1 MAEEKTR
8 KLKLND
14 YQFEKLKLCQQLA
27 MNYKDVAMKLYIWK
41 NLPNESM
48 TSDIIERFLYDVGC
62 VVYFDNDNYGNLVL
76 PPVAFTNLNVYGVP
90 QVYGAQ
96 GVNGEYFSGLDADNS
111 VLIKNTPNFVPTRI
125 YIETLCESLADVIQ
139 ARKVNVNATKTPF
152 VIEGEEQEVLSMKN
166 LYEQISG
173 NKAVIYKNK
182 TKAQTSLSLNVL
194 KTDAPYTADKL
205 TALKNAIE
213 CDALTYLGL
222 NNNNIEKKERLVSG
236 EVEANNEII
245 ENYLFMRLKERK
257 DAVEKINK
265 MFGTKIEVDIN
276 REFVSQFIDLKEET
290 DKIEVKEEATNE

>member
-1 MAEEKTR
+1 MAEAKQR

-14 YQFEKLKLCQQLA
+14 YQFEKLRLCQQLA
-27 MNYKDVAMKLYIWK
+27 LNYKDIAMKIYVWK

-76 PPVAFTNLNVYGVP
+76 PPVAFTNLNVYGIP

-96 GVNGEYFSGLDADNS
+96 GVNGEYFSGLNEDNS
-111 VLIKNTPNFVPTRI
+111 VLIKNTPNYVPTRL
-125 YIETLCESLADVIQ
+125 YIDMLCESLADVIQ

-205 TALKNAIE
+205 TALKNALE

-222 NNNNIEKKERLVSG
+222 NNNNIEKKERLVAG
-236 EVEANNEII
+236 EVEANNEVI

-265 MFGTKIEVDIN
+265 LFGTNIEVDIN
-276 REFVSQFIDLKEET
+276 REFVSQFIDLSEET

>member
-1 MAEEKTR
+1 MAEAKQR

-14 YQFEKLKLCQQLA
+14 YQFEKLRLCQQLA
-27 MNYKDVAMKLYIWK
+27 LNYKDIAMKIYVWK
-41 NLPNESM
+41 NLPSESM

-76 PPVAFTNLNVYGVP
+76 PPVAFTNLNVYGIP

-96 GVNGEYFSGLDADNS
+96 GVNGEYFSGLNEDNS
-111 VLIKNTPNFVPTRI
+111 VLIKNTPNYVPTRI
-125 YIETLCESLADVIQ
+125 YIDMLCESLADVIQ

-205 TALKNAIE
+205 TALKNALE

-222 NNNNIEKKERLVSG
+222 NNNNIEKKERLVAG
-236 EVEANNEII
+236 EVEANNEVI

-265 MFGTKIEVDIN
+265 LFNTNIEVDIN

>member
-1 MAEEKTR
+1 MAEAKQR

-14 YQFEKLKLCQQLA
+14 YQFEKLRLCQQLA
-27 MNYKDVAMKLYIWK
+27 LNYKDIAMKIYIWK

-48 TSDIIERFLYDVGC
+48 TSDIIERFLYETGC
-62 VVYFDNDNYGNLVL
+62 VVYFDNENYGNLVL
-76 PPVAFTNLNVYGVP
+76 PPVAFTNLNVYGIP

-96 GVNGEYFSGLDADNS
+96 GVNGEYFSGLNEDNS
-111 VLIKNTPNFVPTRI
+111 VLIKNTPNYVPTRL
-125 YIETLCESLADVIQ
+125 YIDMLCESLADVIQ

-205 TALKNAIE
+205 TALKNALE

-236 EVEANNEII
+236 EVDANNEII

-265 MFGTKIEVDIN
+265 LFNTNIEVDIN

-290 DKIEVKEEATNE
+290 DKIDVKEEATNE

>member
-1 MAEEKTR
+1 MAKEKTR
-8 KLKLND
+8 ELKLND
-14 YQFEKLKLCQQLA
+14 YQFEKLRLCQQLA
-27 MNYKDVAMKLYIWK
+27 LNYKDIAMKIYVWK
-41 NLPNESM
+41 NLPNDLM
-48 TSDIIERFLYDVGC
+48 TSDIIERFLYEVGC

-76 PPVAFTNLNVYGVP
+76 PPVAFTNLNVYGIP

-96 GVNGEYFSGLDADNS
+96 GVNGEYFSDLNEDNS
-111 VLIKNTPNFVPTRI
+111 VLIKNTPNYVPTRL
-125 YIETLCESLADVIQ
+125 YIDMLCESLADVIQ

-205 TALKNAIE
+205 TALKNALE

-222 NNNNIEKKERLVSG
+222 NNNNIEKKERLVAG
-236 EVEANNEII
+236 EVEANNEVI

-265 MFGTKIEVDIN
+265 LFNTNIEVDIN

-290 DKIEVKEEATNE
+290 DKIEVKEEATNA

>member
-1 MAEEKTR
+1 MAEAKQR

-14 YQFEKLKLCQQLA
+14 YQFEKLRLCQQLA
-27 MNYKDVAMKLYIWK
+27 LNYKDIAMKIYVWK
-41 NLPNESM
+41 NLPSESM
-48 TSDIIERFLYDVGC
+48 ASDIIERFLYDVGC
-62 VVYFDNDNYGNLVL
+62 AVYFDNDNYGNLVL
-76 PPVAFTNLNVYGVP
+76 PPVAFTNLNVYGIP

-96 GVNGEYFSGLDADNS
+96 GVNGEYFSGLNEDNS
-111 VLIKNTPNFVPTRI
+111 VLIKNTPNYVPTRI
-125 YIETLCESLADVIQ
+125 YIDMLCESLADVIQ

-205 TALKNAIE
+205 TALKNALE

-222 NNNNIEKKERLVSG
+222 NNNNIEKKERLVAG
-236 EVEANNEII
+236 EVEANNEVI

-265 MFGTKIEVDIN
+265 LFNTNIEVDIN

>member
-1 MAEEKTR
+1 MAKEKKR
-8 KLKLND
+8 ELKLND
-14 YQFEKLKLCQQLA
+14 YQFEKLRLCQQLA
-27 MNYKDVAMKLYIWK
+27 LNYKDIAMKIYVWK

-48 TSDIIERFLYDVGC
+48 TSDIIERFLYEVGC
-62 VVYFDNDNYGNLVL
+62 VVYFDNDIYGNLVL
-76 PPVAFTNLNVYGVP
+76 PPVAFTNLNVYGIP

-96 GVNGEYFSGLDADNS
+96 GVNGEYFSGLNEDNS
-111 VLIKNTPNFVPTRI
+111 VLIKNTPNYVPTRL
-125 YIETLCESLADVIQ
+125 YIDMLCESLADVIQ

-205 TALKNAIE
+205 TALKNALE

-222 NNNNIEKKERLVSG
+222 NNNNIEKKERLVAG
-236 EVEANNEII
+236 EVEANNEVI

-265 MFGTKIEVDIN
+265 LFNTNIEVDIN

>member
-1 MAEEKTR
+1 MAKEKKR
-8 KLKLND
+8 ELKLND
-14 YQFEKLKLCQQLA
+14 YQFEKLRLCQQLA
-27 MNYKDVAMKLYIWK
+27 LNYKDIAMKIYVWK

-48 TSDIIERFLYDVGC
+48 TSDIIERFLYEVGC
-62 VVYFDNDNYGNLVL
+62 VVYFDNDIYGNLVL
-76 PPVAFTNLNVYGVP
+76 PPVAFTNLNVYGIP

-96 GVNGEYFSGLDADNS
+96 GVNGEYFSGLNGDNS
-111 VLIKNTPNFVPTRI
+111 VLIKNTPNYVPTRL
-125 YIETLCESLADVIQ
+125 YIDMLCESLADVIQ

-205 TALKNAIE
+205 TALKNALE

-222 NNNNIEKKERLVSG
+222 NNNNIEKKERLVAG
-236 EVEANNEII
+236 EVEANNEVI

-265 MFGTKIEVDIN
+265 LFDTNIEVDIN